1 MVTLRLNVTLTCYD
15 MILTETKCI
24 QCKKAFLPANKRNV
38 YCSDGCKQ
46 DAYRERKGIAK
57 PNFLPT
63 AEKYQIFKS
72 EKKIL
77 VYSKVH
83 TRAYT
88 DKEKDIEKLKKELNT
103 LKKEV
108 IANQDRIDN
117 IVNRNDKFFLKRGAS
132 IMAGAVTII
141 ATLGIYSVIKFL
153 FKFKLTRFGLIMIG
167 LPFFVLAILI
177 GFMVQKNDNKEHIEN
192 LANLNSFKAVLEDA
206 KSRLKKKELEISQ
219 EELILST
226 IPEFELLTEQE
237 TKEIEERIKLPKYGV
252 PQIKSNDA
260 KETMSLHE
268 LQLKQFKTLDFMGEW
283 KKLIGTPEQN
293 FALMIY
299 GQAGHGKSTFAV
311 NLSEYLANNFG
322 YVLYNSA
329 EEGVSLSLQD
339 KLKKVNSDKI
349 RVSSFKDFE
358 SIKKHLKQSVSRF
371 VVLDS
376 VNHMNL
382 TPEQVETLKKIDPTR
397 GFISIHQVTKSG
409 EFKGDN
415 KFLHNCDIEIIVDD
429 RVPIVKKNRYKI
441 NVQ

>member
-1 MVTLRLNVTLTCYD
+1 
-15 MILTETKCI
+15 MILTETKCV
-24 QCKKAFLPANKRNV
+24 QCKKSFLPANKRNV

-46 DAYRERKGIAK
+46 DAYRERKGISK

-63 AEKYQIFKS
+63 GGEYQVFKS
-72 EKKIL
+72 EKKVL

-88 DKEKDIEKLKKELNT
+88 DKEKSIEKLKKELNII
-103 LKKEV
+103 KKEV
-108 IANQDRIDN
+108 KANQDRIDS
-117 IVNRNDKFFLKRGAS
+117 IVNRNDSFFLKRGSA
-132 IMAGAVTII
+132 IMAGALTAV
-141 ATLGIYSVIKFL
+141 AALGIYSVLKSL
-153 FKFKLTRFGLIMIG
+153 YKFKLTRNGLILISV
-167 LPFFVLAILI
+167 PFFVLAVLI
-177 GFMVQKNDNKEHIEN
+177 GFMVQKKEDKGHIEDLSN
-192 LANLNSFKAVLEDA
+192 LSSFKSVLEDA
-206 KSRLKKKELEISQ
+206 KNRLRLKELEISK

-226 IPEFELLTEQE
+226 IPEFELLTEQQ
-237 TKEIEERIKLPKYGV
+237 TKQIEEEIKLPKYGL
-252 PQIKSNDA
+252 PTIKSNDA

-268 LQLKQFKTLDFMGEW
+268 LQSKQFKTLDFMGEW

-299 GQAGHGKSTFAV
+299 GQPGNGKSTFAV

-339 KLKKVNSDKI
+339 KLKKINSEEL

-358 SIKKHLKQSVSRF
+358 GIKKHLKQSLSKF
-371 VVLDS
+371 IVLDS

-382 TPEQVETLKKIDPTR
+382 TPEQVEELKKIDPTR
-397 GFISIHQVTKSG
+397 GFITIHQVTKTG

-415 KFLHNCDIEIIVDD
+415 KFLHNCDIEIIVDEF
-429 RVPIVKKNRYKI
+429 VPLVKKNRYKI
-441 NVQ
+441 NSLSNGKK